1 VTSAPI
7 DLLFGGMIKLGPGDD
22 GYTRRALRSLPR
34 SDFEVVVDAG
44 CGAGRQTLVLAKE
57 LGTLVHAVD
66 SHRPFLNHLEQQA
79 KAAGVGHLVRTHC
92 LDMQDIPSVFR
103 RVDLLWSEGAAYSI
117 GFANALV
124 TWATVVDPGDFAVVS
139 ELSWLRKTPPDGVHE
154 FFESAYPEMQTI
166 QKNVRIA
173 RASGYELLETLTLP
187 REAWVEGYYA
197 ILGPRAK
204 ALLDHPDES
213 VRQFASEMI
222 TEIEVFGQSEDSYGY
237 VLYVLQRT

>member
-1 VTSAPI
+1 
-7 DLLFGGMIKLGPGDD
+7 M
-22 GYTRRALRSLPR
+22 
-34 SDFEVVVDAG
+34 VVDAG

-66 SHRPFLNHLEQQA
+66 SHRPFLGHLEQQA

-92 LDMQDIPSVFR
+92 LDMQDIPSIFR

-117 GFANALV
+117 GFANALG
-124 TWATVVDPGDFAVVS
+124 TWATVIDPGDFAVVS
-139 ELSWLRKTPPDGVHE
+139 ELSWLRETPPNGVHE

-166 QKNVRIA
+166 QKNVQIA

-222 TEIEVFGQSEDSYGY
+222 TEIEVFGESEDSYGY